1 MSPAM
6 QRSRVLLPEPDLPS
20 SATISPSWS
29 SKSMPSSTTS
39 GWPSGVVKFLVTRST
54 AMIVSP
60 APPSAVALGWC
71 WWESWSSPRGARSE
85 RVLGLGEVVE
95 APPEEPVDQHDEEA
109 HDRDAEEHLGE
120 VADGW
125 WPARCRRRDRWR

>member
-1 MSPAM
+1 MPVEGAIRPAM

-39 GWPSGVVKFLVTRST
+39 GWPSGVVKFLVTPST

-60 APPSAVALGWC
+60 ARPSPAAVVVVRV
-71 WWESWSSPRGARSE
+71 RGSHGGLLEVRGQSEYLVSAR
-85 RVLGLGEVVE
+85 
-95 APPEEPVDQHDEEA
+95 
-109 HDRDAEEHLGE
+109 
-120 VADGW
+120 W
-125 WPARCRRRDRWR
+125 